1 MSNLQIITAN
11 IKKGGVGK
19 TTIIYNLAYYLQK
32 VKHQRVLLADFDESM
47 NLTNRFIQPQKQA
60 SSIKLENQVTRFFSS
75 KQAPVPLQVDKG
87 IDLIAGDAKL
97 SAWLKEIQEGKQ
109 RNYLLSWYY
118 ANKEALEERYDYI
131 LFDTHNDHSMITD
144 NVLAVS
150 DKVLAIADVDSDSMG
165 KLTEEQ
171 NYVEAL
177 KKIVANP
184 MTGESFVSARVLKIG
199 NKVEAEA
206 AKNPDCSKATKDHR
220 LFVQAVQTLMSE
232 DESFLGY
239 FWQRGPFAKAK
250 TENQSLFH
258 LKTDPRY
265 NKKNNQ
271 LFYES
276 SEALFERIAQ
286 C

>member
-1 MSNLQIITAN
+1 MSNLQIITSN

-32 VKHQRVLLADFDESM
+32 IKHQRVLLADFDESM
-47 NLTNRFIQPQKQA
+47 NLTNRFILPSEQGSK
-60 SSIKLENQVTRFFSS
+60 IRLENQVSRFFSGE
-75 KQAPVPLQVDKG
+75 QFPVPLQVDEG
-87 IDLIAGDAKL
+87 IALIAGDAKL
-97 SAWLKEIQEGKQ
+97 SAWLKDIQEGRQ

-118 ANKEALEERYDYI
+118 SNKEVLEKHYDYI
-131 LFDTHNDHSMITD
+131 LFDTHNDHSIITD

-171 NYVEAL
+171 EHIDLL
-177 KKIVANP
+177 KKMVANP

-199 NKVEAEA
+199 NKIEAEA
-206 AKNPDCSKATKDHR
+206 ARNPKGTHATKDHR
-220 LFVQAVQTLMSE
+220 LFVQAFQSLMQS
-232 DESFLGY
+232 DESFLGF
-239 FWQRGPFAKAK
+239 FWDRGPLAKAK
-250 TENQSLFH
+250 TESRSMFH

-265 NKKNNQ
+265 NKKSNQ
-271 LFYES
+271 LFYEA
-276 SEALFERIAQ
+276 SEQLFERIVQ